1 MVQVVP
7 FLRYTQD
14 MKRIL
19 VFTFAIVACTAA
31 DSPSSGTSSGAPG
44 GSSGAMSSG
53 SMSSGSMSSGAMSSG
68 SMSSGS
74 MSSGSSG
81 TMTDGG
87 PAPGITLPT
96 PNAKLDYQLGGAY
109 TPPAGVQIV
118 SRDRTAPIAAGLYNI
133 CYVNGFQIQPDE
145 LGMWQTQYPTL
156 ILRDSE
162 GNPVIDPDW
171 NEALI
176 DVSTAAKRMQI
187 ATIVGGWIDG
197 CAAAGYKAVEIDN
210 LDTYSRSGGRLKQ
223 DDCVAMIK
231 LFADRAH
238 AKGLAIAQ
246 KNSAEIVSRKAEM
259 GTDFVVAEECNH
271 YNECGL
277 YRAGYGDQ
285 VYVIEYIRA
294 DFDKGCRDFPNLSII
309 LRDRNLVPA
318 GTGGYV
324 YDGC

>member
-1 MVQVVP
+1 MVQV
-7 FLRYTQD
+7 FLRYPVS
-14 MKRIL
+14 MKRTIIVPVL
-19 VFTFAIVACTAA
+19 AVAVACTAA
-31 DSPSSGTSSGAPG
+31 DSSNNASSSSGQPSASSSGA
-44 GSSGAMSSG
+44 
-53 SMSSGSMSSGAMSSG
+53 MSSGAMSSG
-68 SMSSGS
+68 AMSSGA
-74 MSSGSSG
+74 SGSSG
-81 TMTDGG
+81 ATTDGG
-87 PAPGITLPT
+87 PAPSITLPT

-109 TPPAGVQIV
+109 TPPTGVQIV
-118 SRDRTAPIAAGLYNI
+118 SRDRKAPIAAGLYNI

-145 LGMWQTQYPTL
+145 LTTWQAQYPTL
-156 ILRDSE
+156 ILRDGA
-162 GNPVIDPDW
+162 GNPVIDVDW

-187 ATIVGGWIDG
+187 AAIVGAWIDG

-210 LDTYSRSGGRLKQ
+210 LDSYARAGGRLKP

-246 KNSAEIVSRKAEM
+246 KNSAELVGRKSEM

-271 YNECGL
+271 YNECSVYTG
-277 YRAGYGDQ
+277 AYGTQ
-285 VYVIEYIRA
+285 VYVIEYVRA

-318 GTGGYV
+318 GQAGYV